1 MKVIKTLVVFDRGGL
16 VGSEPWV
23 RMHETITGAVQK
35 IVYPPGNSRFLIR
48 RKVPKP
54 HAQGRPSKQWVRNG
68 AAPIR
73 RQFLANLTEAV
84 RQRGGTGDL
93 RSGLANLARATGNL
107 LMVEYPSRRPVGI
120 DDEDF
125 GAFLQHEAGEFDGYF
140 VAGDGLRGVVK
151 LESGKESKAHY
162 TVSKLCSFMR
172 TGLVDCG
179 VMILLSEALAKHIKG
194 TLASWE
200 IIHPYLPVWHRMGG
214 AVERGLFAV
223 LGIEQ
228 DELLDA

>member
-16 VGSEPWV
+16 VGSESWV
-23 RMHETITGAVQK
+23 RMHETIIGAVQK
-35 IVYPPGNSRFLIR
+35 IVYPPKNSRILIR
-48 RKVPKP
+48 RKVPNP
-54 HAQGRPSKQWVRNG
+54 DAQGMQSKQSVRNG
-68 AAPIR
+68 AAPMR

-84 RQRGGTGDL
+84 RHRGGTGDL
-93 RSGLANLARATGNL
+93 RSGLANFARATGNL
-107 LMVEYPSRRPVGI
+107 LMVEYPSRRPIGI

-125 GAFLQHEAGEFDGYF
+125 GAFLQHEAGEFDGFF
-140 VAGDGLRGVVK
+140 VEGDGLRGVVK
-151 LESGKESKAHY
+151 LESGKESNAHY
-162 TVSKLCSFMR
+162 TVSKLCCFMR

-179 VMILLSEALAKHIKG
+179 VLILLSEALAKHIKG
-194 TLASWE
+194 TVASWE

-228 DELLDA
+228 DELLEA